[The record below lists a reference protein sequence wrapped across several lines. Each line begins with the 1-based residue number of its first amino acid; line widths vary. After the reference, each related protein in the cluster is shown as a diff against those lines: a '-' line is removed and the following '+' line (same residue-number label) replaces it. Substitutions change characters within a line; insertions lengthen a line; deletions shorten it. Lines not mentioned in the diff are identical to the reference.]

1 MIKIK
6 KNTSLNIST
15 SKKLTLEK
23 NKTIII
29 TETNRLILR
38 KLQVS
43 DAEKFFSLNS
53 DPEVLKYTGDYP
65 FLSIE
70 DAKSFLKNYQEY
82 NMNGYG
88 RWAVLLKDTNDFIG
102 WCGLKRNEDGDID
115 IGFRFFRNKWNKGY
129 ATESSIA
136 ALAYGFTQ
144 LGIKEI
150 IARVASEN
158 KASIKV
164 LEKIGMIFWKK
175 SDCKGIPNAL
185 FYKIDKSDFQN
196 IVCK

>member
-1 MIKIK
+1 M
-6 KNTSLNIST
+6 
-15 SKKLTLEK
+15 
-23 NKTIII
+23 
-29 TETNRLILR
+29 R

-82 NMNGYG
+82 NINGYG
-88 RWAVLLKDTNDFIG
+88 RWAVLLKETNDFIG
-102 WCGLKRNEDGDID
+102 WCSLKRNKDGDID

-150 IARVASEN
+150 IARVVSEN

-164 LEKIGMIFWKK
+164 LEKIGMTFWKK
-175 SDCKGIPNAL
+175 SDCKGIPNVL